1 MKLLREYI
9 RQLLS
14 EAALG
19 VDDLIS
25 NDFYIKIHDNGVIV
39 TFSLSDKDGNVT
51 PAPEDQR
58 RSPRWLKH
66 YGEVSLDAPDYDS
79 WGNCGGAFMVG
90 SSGAMKGWG
99 PLLYDVAMEYATMRG
114 GGLMPDRAMVSDE
127 AKRVWDY
134 YLKNRSDVTAH
145 QLDNLEDELTPGYKP
160 DNCYHRSTEKEHEED
175 IRTSSLSRRYTKEP
189 TVMTALRKAGRIID

>member
-19 VDDLIS
+19 IDDLVS
-25 NDFYIKIHDNGVIV
+25 NDFYIKIQDGGHYVSF
-39 TFSLSDKDGNVT
+39 TLSDEDGKSIK
-51 PAPEDQR
+51 PPEDQR
-58 RSPRWLKH
+58 RRLDY
-66 YGEVSLDAPDYDS
+66 YGEVSIYPPDDYH
-79 WGNCGGAFMVG
+79 GNCSGAWMVG
-90 SSGAMKGWG
+90 SSEAMKGWG
-99 PLLYDVAMEYATMRG
+99 PLLYDVAIEYSTMRG
-114 GGLMPDRAMVSDE
+114 GGLMPDREMVSGE

-145 QLDNLEDELTPGYKP
+145 QLDNLDDELTPGYKP
-160 DNCYHRSTEKEHEED
+160 DNCMHSSTEEEHEED

>member
-9 RQLLS
+9 RKLLS
-14 EAALG
+14 EGAKG
-19 VDDLIS
+19 VEDIPRGV
-25 NDFYIKIHDNGVIV
+25 YIKIWSAGRGDVSFKFTNYRGSLYKKTKISGIV
-39 TFSLSDKDGNVT
+39 GIVETDPKYGPCDGAYKMT
-51 PAPEDQR
+51 WSQAD
-58 RSPRWLKH
+58 
-66 YGEVSLDAPDYDS
+66 
-79 WGNCGGAFMVG
+79 
-90 SSGAMKGWG
+90 KGWG
-99 PLLYDVAMEYATMRG
+99 PLLYDVAIEYATLRG
-114 GGLMPDRAMVSDE
+114 NGLMPDREMVSGE

-160 DNCYHRSTEKEHEED
+160 DNCMHSSTEEEHEED

>member
-9 RQLLS
+9 RELLS

-25 NDFYIKIHDNGVIV
+25 NDFYIKIHDGGHYVSI
-39 TFSLSDKDGNVT
+39 SLSDKDGNVT

-58 RSPRWLKH
+58 RRLDH
-66 YGEVSLDAPDYDS
+66 YGEVSLYPPDDYH
-79 WGNCGGAFMVG
+79 GNCSGAWMVG
-90 SSGAMKGWG
+90 SSEAMKGWG
-99 PLLYDVAMEYATMRG
+99 PFLYDVAIEYATLNG
-114 GGLMPDRAMVSDE
+114 NGLMPDREMVSGE

-145 QLDNLEDELTPGYKP
+145 QLDNLDDELTPGYKP
-160 DNCYHRSTEKEHEED
+160 DNCMHSSAEEEHEED

-189 TVMTALRKAGRIID
+189 TVMTALRKAERIID

>member
-9 RQLLS
+9 WQLLS

-25 NDFYIKIHDNGVIV
+25 NDFYIKIQDDGRSVSL
-39 TFSLSDKDGNVT
+39 SLSDKDGNVT

-66 YGEVSLDAPDYDS
+66 YGDVSIYPPDDHY
-79 WGNCGGAFMVG
+79 GNCSGAWMVA
-90 SSGAMKGWG
+90 SSEAMKGWG
-99 PLLYDVAMEYATMRG
+99 PLLYDVAIEYSTMRG
-114 GGLMPDRAMVSDE
+114 GGLSPDRTMVSDE

-160 DNCYHRSTEKEHEED
+160 DNCVHRSTEEEHEED
-175 IRTSSLSRRYTKEP
+175 IRTSSLSRRYTKKP